1 MFNDLSYIA
10 EIPSSWVEYGGL
22 QYIGAGI
29 LDMFAEFAAWFS
41 SSSSY
46 EQPPAPACP

>member
-29 LDMFAEFAAWFS
+29 LDMFAEWFS
-41 SSSSY
+41 SGSSY